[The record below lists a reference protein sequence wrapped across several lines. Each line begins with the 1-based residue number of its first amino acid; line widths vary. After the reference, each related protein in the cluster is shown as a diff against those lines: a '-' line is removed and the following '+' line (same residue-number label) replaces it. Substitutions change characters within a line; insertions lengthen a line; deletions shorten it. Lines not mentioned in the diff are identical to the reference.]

1 MIDVVILTYH
11 PGHPFMRTTMNT
23 FSGFFKGSGNH
34 FLGSIRFL
42 VFSNKIL
49 IIVKKKEKT
58 ERKKK
63 AIRFDHHQ
71 TIYLIWVKN
80 LCFS

>member
-1 MIDVVILTYH
+1 MIDGVILTYH
-11 PGHPFMRTTMNT
+11 PGHPFMRSTMNT

-49 IIVKKKEKT
+49 IIFKKKRKDRKKEKGN
-58 ERKKK
+58 K
-63 AIRFDHHQ
+63 I
-71 TIYLIWVKN
+71 
-80 LCFS
+80 